1 MRTFT
6 KGLVGTLGVLAL
18 AGPAAAQ
25 FGGPPPPPNT
35 GVPLYAR
42 MTGGSGGGNITLVV
56 DPPKGTA
63 CYIMNV
69 TGLQNVTAAHVHK
82 GGPGETGGPVVP
94 LTAPADGTAG
104 GCSPIAADLAAALL
118 ANPGGYYVNVHTQA
132 FPAGAIRGQLGK

>member
-6 KGLVGTLGVLAL
+6 KGLVAALGVLAL

-69 TGLQNVTAAHVHK
+69 SGLQNVTAAHVHK
-82 GGPGETGGPVVP
+82 GAAGENGPPVIP
-94 LTAPADGTAG
+94 LATPEGGTAG
-104 GCSPIAADLAAALL
+104 GCVQVTPEVSAALL
-118 ANPGGYYVNVHTQA
+118 ANPAGYYVNVHTQA